1 MDAMKLNEVV
11 ELVTRQGE
19 TLQARRLRPADR
31 QALRRL
37 GESLS
42 PTTTGVF
49 LPHHYDDATLEP
61 ILRRSEAGDDLTLGV
76 FRGSRIV
83 GYFFLWYLD
92 QAFPLLGI
100 GLHDDYQGAGLGRQM
115 MNLLVAEA
123 ARLGRDG
130 IDLTTLP
137 TNDRAFRLYQSV
149 GFRQIQYAPQHDS
162 KLLARKLFIGFKP
175 PRRAEHYPRL
185 AYRGNRGRIPRAGR
199 YVRKLRFRSRDKLKK
214 AREHLRKLRPGYT
227 ILRLEISA
235 ASEHQVKP

>member
-31 QALRRL
+31 QALRRF

-100 GLHDDYQGAGLGRQM
+100 GLRRNEELTERDLRLVIPAGFAWRRCRYGFEDSDLRFAAQRLGLRAVGTRLHDDPH
-115 MNLLVAEA
+115 AET
-123 ARLGRDG
+123 R
-130 IDLTTLP
+130 
-137 TNDRAFRLYQSV
+137 S
-149 GFRQIQYAPQHDS
+149 
-162 KLLARKLFIGFKP
+162 
-175 PRRAEHYPRL
+175 
-185 AYRGNRGRIPRAGR
+185 GNA
-199 YVRKLRFRSRDKLKK
+199 
-214 AREHLRKLRPGYT
+214 
-227 ILRLEISA
+227 
-235 ASEHQVKP
+235 

>member
-31 QALRRL
+31 QALRRF

-149 GFRQIQYAPQHDS
+149 GFRQIGYV
-162 KLLARKLFIGFKP
+162 
-175 PRRAEHYPRL
+175 E
-185 AYRGNRGRIPRAGR
+185 NPRAGGGVTVERALR
-199 YVRKLRFRSRDKLKK
+199 YTLNPAAAAPGHLASGRPVRELADGS
-214 AREHLRKLRPGYT
+214 AR
-227 ILRLEISA
+227 
-235 ASEHQVKP
+235 